1 MQKLDACESEINSEQ
16 EKMHAVLKTSALL
29 LKEAEAK
36 LSAAIAV
43 KDIDQIS
50 VAQAML
56 QAANQKM
63 SSANSSIQD
72 THAKRK
78 DLIARKRK
86 LQKSINESV
95 EEHGASSSKK
105 SK

>member
-1 MQKLDACESEINSEQ
+1 M
-16 EKMHAVLKTSALL
+16 L

-36 LSAAIAV
+36 LSSAIAV

-50 VAQAML
+50 VTQAML

-63 SSANSSIQD
+63 STANSSIQENE
-72 THAKRK
+72 AKRK
-78 DLIARKRK
+78 QIIARERE
-86 LQKSINESV
+86 LQSSTDESGHQDN
-95 EEHGASSSKK
+95 HGASSSKK